1 MKVSN
6 NLGSLLSTEEA
17 PLQVRVNS
25 FGNSMTLVNL
35 IKKEFSKK
43 TRCPWTL
50 KTLLSTKEALIKVRM
65 SWFRISLT
73 MVN

>member
-25 FGNSMTLVNL
+25 FGTLVNL